1 MSSATIGF
9 EETLW
14 KSADKLR
21 GSMDSA
27 EYKYVV
33 LGLIFMKYIS
43 DKFETKYEELVEEGD
58 GFEEDRD
65 EYEAENIFWVPK
77 EARWGYLK
85 DNAKD
90 PKIGQ
95 IIDDALILIEKE
107 NTTLKG
113 VLDKCYARP

>member
-1 MSSATIGF
+1 MSSANIGF

-43 DKFETKYEELVEEGD
+43 DKFETKYEELVEEGVALKKI
-58 GFEEDRD
+58 EI
-65 EYEAENIFWVPK
+65 NMKQKIFS
-77 EARWGYLK
+77 GYQK
-85 DNAKD
+85 K
-90 PKIGQ
+90 
-95 IIDDALILIEKE
+95 
-107 NTTLKG
+107 
-113 VLDKCYARP
+113 LDLVS

>member
-1 MSSATIGF
+1 MSSANIGF

-58 GFEEDRD
+58 GFEEDR
-65 EYEAENIFWVPK
+65 ESVHELFFGAKIESKHGFVPLVGIF
-77 EARWGYLK
+77 ER
-85 DNAKD
+85 
-90 PKIGQ
+90 
-95 IIDDALILIEKE
+95 
-107 NTTLKG
+107 
-113 VLDKCYARP
+113 